1 FVEKSNVSA
10 VAEMTRMMEV
20 MRTYQSVASL
30 MQQQN
35 DLRKT
40 ALQTLADVPA

>member
-1 FVEKSNVSA
+1 
-10 VAEMTRMMEV
+10 